1 MIDNY
6 LLVLSKGLGYANVT
20 QVSHN
25 GLVILTYFLTRE
37 IAQKPHS
44 RLIGFLLIN
53 SLNKTNKKKNSM
65 LPLNDWPRRMSC
77 EAFEPITE
85 RRETLMFRR
94 FIFVRGSGRLEK
106 KERLVAA

>member
-6 LLVLSKGLGYANVT
+6 LVVTSKGLGHANVT

-53 SLNKTNKKKNSM
+53 SLNKRKKKKKNSM
-65 LPLNDWPRRMSC
+65 LPLNDWLQRMSR

-85 RRETLMFRR
+85 L
-94 FIFVRGSGRLEK
+94 L
-106 KERLVAA
+106 